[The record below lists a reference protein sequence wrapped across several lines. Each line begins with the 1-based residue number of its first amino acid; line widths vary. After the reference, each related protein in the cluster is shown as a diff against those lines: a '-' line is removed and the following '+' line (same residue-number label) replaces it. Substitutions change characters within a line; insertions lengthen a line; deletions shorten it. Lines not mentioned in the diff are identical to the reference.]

1 MTGRRLLALGV
12 VLAMTL
18 VSAFTLEALVVP
30 ALWLGRT
37 LICLGVTVVVLAVA
51 RSRMSSPALPSLIG
65 LVVGL
70 LATVAVFFPD
80 QAVLRVLP
88 TRETI
93 DAIATTVP
101 QTLEFMRSSYP
112 PMTSGDGVAFF
123 VAVGVLVVFVLA
135 EMLAVGSWAPA
146 WSGLP
151 VLGLWSVPILLGA
164 PVSALAMALAG
175 LAYVSLIALQARDD
189 ARHRR
194 RPEGAALRA
203 GAVVVASV
211 LVTSFVIAPMLLRV
225 PVPIRW
231 HPFYELVGSS
241 TTRLDLG
248 LGLRDD
254 LLRSSDTDLFSYTGA
269 DPAAVGPLHAYT
281 VAEFDGSEWQRE
293 DGGDLTPSEGQLLW
307 PTSLDSIPTGDEFD
321 IQIQIASLGQDR
333 LLLPG
338 EPRTLDIDTQADYLA
353 EADEVVARVGGEIGY
368 GVTVVPRLLED
379 RLDDLE
385 PADDV
390 PEELLEV
397 PDTGYQADIAELTRQ
412 VVNDAEAQTPYEQ
425 LLAIQNYLRDPS
437 VFVYSTTIDAPT
449 TPDAVWDFL
458 NDRHGYCVQFASAM
472 IIMARTLGIPS
483 RMAVGFLPGTEG
495 SDGVVRVSAHD
506 AHAWPQMLFEGVGWV
521 RFEPTP
527 GVQAGDP
534 PEYAPEPESTATAT
548 TAPTTAATA
557 SPTTGSADAT
567 ATSSDPTTTTRDAG
581 SDRTWVVV
589 LAALLLLAVAVSVLA
604 GRRARLHGPGLRARW
619 DRVLLHLD
627 RIGVDVAPS
636 RTPRAIARDA
646 AELLDPGSADAMSA
660 LAGAVETATY
670 GPADAVKPSDADVE
684 AWCEEVVEGTRAVMR
699 ESRRERA
706 GV

>member
-1 MTGRRLLALGV
+1 MIRRLVAIGL

-18 VSAFTLEALVVP
+18 VSAFTLGALVVP

-37 LICLGVTVVVLAVA
+37 AICLAITVTVLVLARA
-51 RSRMSSPALPSLIG
+51 RTTSPAGPSL
-65 LVVGL
+65 LALAVGL
-70 LATVAVFFPD
+70 LATLAVFFPD
-80 QAVLRVLP
+80 AAVLRVLP

-93 DAIATTVP
+93 EAIGDTIPA
-101 QTLEFMRSSYP
+101 TLEMMRTSYP

-123 VAVGVLVVFVLA
+123 VAVGVVVVFVLA

-164 PVSALAMALAG
+164 PVSALTVALAG
-175 LAYVSLIALQARDD
+175 LTYVALITLQARDD

-194 RPEGAALRA
+194 RPEAAAVRA
-203 GAVVVASV
+203 SAVAVASV
-211 LVTSFVIAPMLLRV
+211 LITSFVIAPALLRV

-254 LLRSSDTDLFSYTGA
+254 LLRSSDIDLLSYTGA
-269 DPAAVGPLHAYT
+269 APETVGPLHAYT
-281 VAEFDGSEWQRE
+281 VSEFDGSEWVRDDAGELAPLQ
-293 DGGDLTPSEGQLLW
+293 GQVLW
-307 PTSLDSIPTGDEFD
+307 PTSVEDLPLGETFD
-321 IQIQIASLGQDR
+321 LAIDIASLGQDR

-338 EPRTLDIDTQADYLA
+338 EPRILAVDTAADYVA

-368 GVTVVPRLLED
+368 SVTVLPRLLDD
-379 RLDDLE
+379 RLGSLRPVSDP
-385 PADDV
+385 PAD
-390 PEELLEV
+390 LLQV

-412 VVNDAEAQTPYEQ
+412 VVADAGASTPYEQ

-472 IIMARTLGIPS
+472 IIMARTLGIPA
-483 RMAVGFLPGTEG
+483 RLAVGFLPGTQGE
-495 SDGVVRVSAHD
+495 DGVARISSHD
-506 AHAWPQMLFEGVGWV
+506 AHAWPQVLFEDVGWV

-548 TAPTTAATA
+548 TAPSTAAPTA
-557 SPTTGSADAT
+557 STATSAGAT
-567 ATSSDPTTTTRDAG
+567 ATSTTSPTATRETGAT
-581 SDRTWVVV
+581 STWW
-589 LAALLLLAVAVSVLA
+589 LALTAMLLLAVAASLLA
-604 GRRARLHGPGLRARW
+604 GRRARLRGPGLRARW
-619 DRVLLHLD
+619 ERVLLHLD
-627 RIGVDVAPS
+627 RIGVDVAAS
-636 RTPRAIARDA
+636 RTPRAIAEDA
-646 AELLDPGSADAMSA
+646 AEVLDPSSAAAMAA
-660 LAGAVETATY
+660 LAGAVEMSSY
-670 GPADAVKPSDADVE
+670 GRPDGPRPTDAEVE
-684 AWCEEVVEGTRAVMR
+684 EWTEQVVEGTREVMHQQ
-699 ESRRERA
+699 RRER
-706 GV
+706 VSV